1 MMWLGETVMTDSAD
15 VGIEAISPDLVNSDR
30 LSRLFRF
37 WKEIRG
43 PQGLPSRADF
53 APEQLGFILG
63 QINIVDVLRDPVN
76 FRYRLIGTR
85 LEEAGRRGDQG
96 KTLDQVEPASYRDM
110 ITKTFRQVVDCKQP
124 LCQHVSYL
132 HHQNLVSYEQL
143 ILPFSH
149 RGAEV
154 DILVEAL
161 DWLPGVQHDLKSMAR
176 GRAAATA

>member
-1 MMWLGETVMTDSAD
+1 MMCLGETATIDSAD
-15 VGIEAISPDLVNSDR
+15 GGIEALSPELVNSDR

-37 WKEIRG
+37 WKEVRG
-43 PQGLPSRADF
+43 TQGLPCRADF

-63 QINIVDVLRDPVN
+63 QITIVDVLRDPLN

-96 KTLDQVEPASYRDM
+96 KTLDQVEPEIYRDM
-110 ITKTFRQVVDCKQP
+110 IGQTFRHVVDFRQP
-124 LCQHVSYL
+124 VCHHISYL

-149 RGAEV
+149 KGAEV
-154 DILVEAL
+154 EVLVEAL
-161 DWLPGVQHDLKSMAR
+161 DWLPGVQHDLKCITGAR
-176 GRAAATA
+176 SPATL

>member
-1 MMWLGETVMTDSAD
+1 MMWLGETVMTDPGD
-15 VGIEAISPDLVNSDR
+15 VRIEALSPELVNSDR
-30 LSRLFRF
+30 LSRLFRI

-43 PQGLPSRADF
+43 PQGLPSRADLS
-53 APEQLGFILG
+53 PERLGFILG
-63 QINIVDVLRDPVN
+63 QITIVDILRDPIN

-110 ITKTFRQVVDCKQP
+110 ITKSFRQVVDFKPP

-132 HHQNLVSYEQL
+132 QNQNLVSYEQL

-149 RGAEV
+149 TGAGVEV
-154 DILVEAL
+154 LVEAL
-161 DWLPGVQHDLKSMAR
+161 DWLPGVQHDLKSMAGIR
-176 GRAAATA
+176 REARA